1 MTSIGYTRRSS
12 GALTIGLVAAIVA
25 ATATI
30 STTAQAADATT
41 SVGAAVSDQQL
52 AQFRDAL
59 RERTT
64 RYASVAPVGPNP
76 STSLVPPGTPRDF
89 QGWAEQSTRLAAQ
102 RMASQATKQ
111 ARARE
116 NQRVLPGI
124 TATEDEPAQDEP
136 TEAAADKSR
145 LGAEEDR
152 PQHRGRQHP
161 RAGPRHR
168 HLRQEQGDQNHWLS
182 W

>member
-76 STSLVPPGTPRDF
+76 ST
-89 QGWAEQSTRLAAQ
+89 
-102 RMASQATKQ
+102 
-111 ARARE
+111 
-116 NQRVLPGI
+116 
-124 TATEDEPAQDEP
+124 
-136 TEAAADKSR
+136 
-145 LGAEEDR
+145 
-152 PQHRGRQHP
+152 
-161 RAGPRHR
+161 
-168 HLRQEQGDQNHWLS
+168 
-182 W
+182 